1 MSTHQAGRGKQSM
14 GKTSTARKL
23 TYGEAVA
30 AELAHDREL
39 MHAIDRSMADVAADR
54 VLTLHEFVETMSKR
68 AAKAEP
74 AYQRS
79 AD

>member
-1 MSTHQAGRGKQSM
+1 MSTHQAGRGKQHM

-30 AELAHDREL
+30 AELAHDKEL
-39 MHAIDRSMADVAADR
+39 MQAIDRSMADVAANR
-54 VLTLHEFVETMSKR
+54 VLTLREFVETMSKR
-68 AAKAEP
+68 ATTAEP

-79 AD
+79 SD